1 MKEKKSLSNSSIQ
14 EGLKTKIGKEEAGTR
29 LDVFLASRFTYQ
41 SRSNWR
47 KILEEGKILVQG
59 KPAKPSYS
67 VKEGDEILYL
77 PGESFE
83 PPVQTDFKIL
93 YEDSRYIAVNKPG
106 DLPIHSAGRY
116 RKNNLT
122 DLLEEDP
129 RFEKIYTIH
138 RLDRETSGVVVFGK
152 DSEAASKLADL
163 FSKRKINKTYIS
175 YVWGNFP
182 TRLKAKGFLISD
194 PSSLI
199 RKKRKFVFD
208 DTFQKL
214 EIIEEDSETCE
225 TNFRK
230 IGEGTFQGMHFSK
243 VYCFPKTGRL
253 HQIRATLYSLGFPL
267 LGDKI
272 YGKDESVF
280 IEFIEGKDPDLI
292 SRLGMDRQALHSSSL
307 KFIHPFTGLKTKIS
321 ANLPQDFPK

>member
-1 MKEKKSLSNSSIQ
+1 M
-14 EGLKTKIGKEEAGTR
+14 
-29 LDVFLASRFTYQ
+29 DVFLASRFTYQ

-83 PPVQTDFKIL
+83 PPILTDFKIL
-93 YEDSRYIAVNKPG
+93 YEDSRYIAVEKPG
-106 DLPIHSAGRY
+106 DIPIHSAGRY

-152 DSEAASKLADL
+152 DSEAASKLSDL
-163 FSKRKINKTYIS
+163 FSKRKVNKTYIS
-175 YVWGNFP
+175 YVWGSFP
-182 TRLKAKGFLISD
+182 TRLRAKGFLISD

-199 RKKRKFVFD
+199 RKKRKFVSENS
-208 DTFQKL
+208 FQKL
-214 EIIEEDSETCE
+214 ETPEENPETCE
-225 TNFRK
+225 TTFRK
-230 IGEGTFQGMHFSK
+230 IGEGMLQGVPFSK

-253 HQIRATLYSLGFPL
+253 HQIRATMYSLGFPL

-272 YGKDESVF
+272 YGKDEGAF
-280 IEFIEGKDPDLI
+280 LEFIEGKDPDLI
-292 SRLGMDRQALHSSSL
+292 SKLGMNRQALHSSSL
-307 KFIHPFTGLKTKIS
+307 IFVHPFTGIKTKIRS
-321 ANLPQDFPK
+321 SLPEDFPG

>member
-1 MKEKKSLSNSSIQ
+1 M
-14 EGLKTKIGKEEAGTR
+14 
-29 LDVFLASRFTYQ
+29 FLASRFTYQ

-47 KILEEGKILVQG
+47 KILEEGKILVHG

-67 VKEGDEILYL
+67 IKEGDEILYL

-83 PPVQTDFKIL
+83 PPVQRDFKIL
-93 YEDSRYIAVNKPG
+93 FQDSRYIAVEKSG
-106 DLPIHSAGRY
+106 DIPIHSAGRY

-152 DSEAASKLADL
+152 DSEAASKLSDL
-163 FSKRKINKTYIS
+163 FSKRKVNKTYIS

-199 RKKRKFVFD
+199 RKKRRFVPEDF
-208 DTFQKL
+208 FRKL
-214 EIIEEDSETCE
+214 ETPEEDLETSET
-225 TNFRK
+225 TFRK
-230 IGEGTFQGMHFSK
+230 IGEGTLHGVTFSK

-272 YGKDESVF
+272 YGRDENTF
-280 IEFIEGKDPDLI
+280 IEFIEGKNPDLL
-292 SRLGMDRQALHSSSL
+292 SKLGMNRQALHSSSL
-307 KFIHPFTGLKTKIS
+307 KFIHPFTGIKTKIRS
-321 ANLPQDFPK
+321 GLPKDFPE

>member
-1 MKEKKSLSNSSIQ
+1 M
-14 EGLKTKIGKEEAGTR
+14 GKEEAGSR

-67 VKEGDEILYL
+67 IKEGDEILYL
-77 PGESFE
+77 PGDSFE
-83 PPVQTDFKIL
+83 PPIQTDFKIL
-93 YEDSRYIAVNKPG
+93 YEDTRYIAVEKPG
-106 DLPIHSAGRY
+106 DIPIHSAGRY

-138 RLDRETSGVVVFGK
+138 RLDRETSGVVVFAK
-152 DSEAASKLADL
+152 DPEAASKLADL
-163 FSKRKINKTYIS
+163 FSKRKVNKTYVS

-182 TRLKAKGFLISD
+182 TRLRAKGFLTSD

-199 RKKRKFVFD
+199 RKKRRFLSE
-208 DTFQKL
+208 TSFQKL
-214 EIIEEDSETCE
+214 EIPEQDSETCE
-225 TNFRK
+225 TAFRK
-230 IGEGTFQGMHFSK
+230 IGEGIFQGLSFSK

-267 LGDKI
+267 IGDKI
-272 YGKDESVF
+272 YGKDERTF
-280 IEFIEGKDPDLI
+280 LEFIEGKDPDLI
-292 SRLGMDRQALHSSSL
+292 QKLGMERQALHSISL
-307 KFIHPFTGLKTKIS
+307 TFIHPFTGLITKIRS
-321 ANLPQDFPK
+321 GLPQDFPE

>member
-1 MKEKKSLSNSSIQ
+1 MSNSPAQ
-14 EGLKTKIGKEEAGTR
+14 EGLKTKIGKEDAGSR

-59 KPAKPSYS
+59 KPVKPSYPI
-67 VKEGDEILYL
+67 KEGDEILYL

-93 YEDSRYIAVNKPG
+93 YEDSRYIAVEKPG
-106 DLPIHSAGRY
+106 DIPIHSAGRY

-152 DSEAASKLADL
+152 DSEAASRMADL
-163 FSKRKINKTYIS
+163 FSKRKVNKTYIS

-182 TRLKAKGFLISD
+182 TRLNAKGFLVSD
-194 PSSLI
+194 TSSLI
-199 RKKRKFVFD
+199 RKKRKFLAKD
-208 DTFQKL
+208 SFQKS
-214 EIIEEDSETCE
+214 ETPHEDSETSE

-230 IGEGTFQGMHFSK
+230 IGEGTLHGIPFSK

-280 IEFIEGKDPDLI
+280 LEFIEGKDPDLA
-292 SRLGMDRQALHSSSL
+292 SKLGMDRQALHSSSL
-307 KFIHPFTGLKTKIS
+307 KFIHPFTGKKIKIRS
-321 ANLPQDFPK
+321 DLPKDFPE

>member
-1 MKEKKSLSNSSIQ
+1 M
-14 EGLKTKIGKEEAGTR
+14 
-29 LDVFLASRFTYQ
+29 DVFLAFRFTYQ

-59 KPAKPSYS
+59 KVAKPSYS
-67 VKEGDEILYL
+67 IKEGDEILYL
-77 PGESFE
+77 PGEIFE

-93 YEDSRYIAVNKPG
+93 FEDSRYIAVEKPG
-106 DLPIHSAGRY
+106 DIPIHSAGRY

-122 DLLEEDP
+122 DLLEEDS

-152 DSEAASKLADL
+152 DSEAASKFADL
-163 FSKRKINKTYIS
+163 FSKRKVNKTYIS

-182 TRLKAKGFLISD
+182 TSFRAKGYLISD

-199 RKKRKFVFD
+199 RKKRKFVQKDF
-208 DTFQKL
+208 FQKL
-214 EIIEEDSETCE
+214 EIPEEDSETCE

-230 IGEGTFQGMHFSK
+230 IGEGTLHGVPFSK

-272 YGKDESVF
+272 YGKDESAF

-292 SRLGMDRQALHSSSL
+292 AKLGMNRQALHSSSL
-307 KFIHPFTGLKTKIS
+307 KFIHPFTGIKTKIGS
-321 ANLPQDFPK
+321 DLPEDFPE

>member
-1 MKEKKSLSNSSIQ
+1 MKEKKSLSNSSTQ

-47 KILEEGKILVQG
+47 RILEEGKILVQG
-59 KPAKPSYS
+59 KVAKPSYTI
-67 VKEGDEILYL
+67 KEGDEILYL

-83 PPVQTDFKIL
+83 PPVQTDFQIL
-93 YEDSRYIAVNKPG
+93 FEDSHYIAVEKPG
-106 DLPIHSAGRY
+106 DIPIHSAGRY

-129 RFEKIYTIH
+129 RFEKMYTIH

-152 DSEAASKLADL
+152 NSEAASKLSEL
-163 FSKRKINKTYIS
+163 FSKRKVNKTYIS

-182 TRLKAKGFLISD
+182 ASVRAKGFLISD

-199 RKKRKFVFD
+199 RKKRKFVFENS
-208 DTFQKL
+208 FRKL
-214 EIIEEDSETCE
+214 ETPEEDSETCE

-230 IGEGTFQGMHFSK
+230 IGEGTFQGIPFSK

-272 YGKDESVF
+272 YGKDEETF
-280 IEFIEGKDPDLI
+280 LEFIEGKDPDLI
-292 SRLGMDRQALHSSSL
+292 AKLGMNRQALHSSSL
-307 KFIHPFTGLKTKIS
+307 KFIHPFTGIKTKIRS
-321 ANLPQDFPK
+321 NLPKDFPE

>member
-1 MKEKKSLSNSSIQ
+1 M
-14 EGLKTKIGKEEAGTR
+14 
-29 LDVFLASRFTYQ
+29 FLASRFTYQ

-59 KPAKPSYS
+59 KVAKPSYS
-67 VKEGDEILYL
+67 IKEGDEILYL

-83 PPVQTDFKIL
+83 PSVQTDFRIL
-93 YEDSRYIAVNKPG
+93 FEDSRYIAVDKPG
-106 DLPIHSAGRY
+106 DIPIHSAGRY

-122 DLLEEDP
+122 DLIQEDP

-182 TRLKAKGFLISD
+182 VSVSAKGYLISD
-194 PSSLI
+194 PSSSI
-199 RKKRKFVFD
+199 RKKRKFVSEDSFR
-208 DTFQKL
+208 KL
-214 EIIEEDSETCE
+214 ETQEENPETCE

-230 IGEGTFQGMHFSK
+230 IGEGTFQGMTFSK

-272 YGKDESVF
+272 YGKDEDTF
-280 IEFIEGKDPDLI
+280 LEFIEGKDPDLI
-292 SRLGMDRQALHSSSL
+292 TKLGMNRQALHSSSL
-307 KFIHPFTGLKTKIS
+307 KFIHPFTGIKTKIRS
-321 ANLPQDFPK
+321 NLPQDFPE